1 MLRMELP
8 SATFLFIVLSCLRL
22 CYMHDR
28 LTTKIYR
35 NFGSLGIIKF
45 PFVPFIPWF
54 FFISTTEITE
64 YTEVS
69 ESSSFR
75 FFHLF
80 RGSLIIC

>member
-22 CYMHDR
+22 CYMHAL

-35 NFGSLGIIKF
+35 NFGSLRIIKF
-45 PFVPFIPWF
+45 PFLPFIPWF
-54 FFISTTEITE
+54 FFISTTEFTE
-64 YTEVS
+64 YTEFS

-75 FFHLF
+75 SFRLF